1 MPSRNPNSVTKTMR
15 VLSRLSLSSPR
26 TRSLFAPS
34 SLLQRTSFRKME
46 TAYKIN
52 IVPDNTGLWGIQQE
66 ESVAQKA
73 TELLQ
78 KDMEVT
84 TDPASPSHAS

>member
-1 MPSRNPNSVTKTMR
+1 M
-15 VLSRLSLSSPR
+15 
-26 TRSLFAPS
+26 A
-34 SLLQRTSFRKME
+34 
-46 TAYKIN
+46 TASKIN